1 MGGTIGNGENM
12 VNLGISFALDNTSN
26 VNNSK
31 VAMAKEIVELR
42 SQVMQL
48 TSLVNKMA
56 AVMMAQIILDFS
68 LMFQKTIGLMN
79 IYIN

>member
-31 VAMAKEIVELR
+31 VAMAKE
-42 SQVMQL
+42 
-48 TSLVNKMA
+48 
-56 AVMMAQIILDFS
+56 
-68 LMFQKTIGLMN
+68 
-79 IYIN
+79 